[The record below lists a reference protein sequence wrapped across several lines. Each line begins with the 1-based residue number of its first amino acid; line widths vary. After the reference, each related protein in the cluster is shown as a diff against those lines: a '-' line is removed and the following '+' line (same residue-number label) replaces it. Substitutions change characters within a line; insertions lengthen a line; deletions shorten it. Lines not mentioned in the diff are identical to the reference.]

1 MDSRDILVH
10 LALRCAPS
18 QGMVLA
24 NTRIFGRKPLQP
36 AVAFDNAV
44 WPTLI
49 FSLPDAAG
57 ALAQYDCLPGLR

>member
-1 MDSRDILVH
+1 
-10 LALRCAPS
+10 
-18 QGMVLA
+18 MVLA
-24 NTRIFGRKPLQP
+24 NTRIFAERKPVQR

-57 ALAQYDCLPGLR
+57 ALAQYD